1 MKNETK
7 NEMNETEQQLKL
19 KEVAATEYMH
29 QYLIEAQE
37 NNVLRA
43 QARHSMRLGTIEL
56 DIIPTDK
63 SQSLEDVMKQF
74 SAFAKL
80 MQMPR
85 YRLVNFDELGKCTL
99 CARQVVNDS
108 TKFWCK
114 ETRLINMKL
123 YCGGCLLD
131 LGEIVNDVLY
141 AFSVK
146 HDQVNN
152 NEQRFYSIDE
162 ATGRMV
168 VDG

>member
-80 MQMPR
+80 MQKLHGNTHLTLES
-85 YRLVNFDELGKCTL
+85 LV
-99 CARQVVNDS
+99 A
-108 TKFWCK
+108 
-114 ETRLINMKL
+114 
-123 YCGGCLLD
+123 GGPNSGA
-131 LGEIVNDVLY
+131 GEM
-141 AFSVK
+141 
-146 HDQVNN
+146 HQ
-152 NEQRFYSIDE
+152 
-162 ATGRMV
+162 
-168 VDG
+168 